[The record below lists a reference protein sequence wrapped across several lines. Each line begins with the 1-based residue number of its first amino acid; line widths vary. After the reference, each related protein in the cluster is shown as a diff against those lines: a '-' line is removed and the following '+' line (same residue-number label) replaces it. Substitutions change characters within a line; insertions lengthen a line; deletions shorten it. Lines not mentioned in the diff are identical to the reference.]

1 MSNIKFELYGPDY
14 SGSPGE
20 NISYHG
26 SFSPDELISHING
39 HFGLVWDGESCELCS
54 GAYGQYLKYNNPHKF
69 SLYLASGIPVI
80 VWTES
85 AIARYVEEKG
95 IGLCVSSLEE
105 MDIVLN
111 DLERE
116 KYYSIKDN
124 VLKIRKD
131 IISGKHLM
139 AALAD

>member
-1 MSNIKFELYGPDY
+1 M
-14 SGSPGE
+14 
-20 NISYHG
+20 
-26 SFSPDELISHING
+26 
-39 HFGLVWDGESCELCS
+39 
-54 GAYGQYLKYNNPHKF
+54 
-69 SLYLASGIPVI
+69 
-80 VWTES
+80 
-85 AIARYVEEKG
+85 EEKG